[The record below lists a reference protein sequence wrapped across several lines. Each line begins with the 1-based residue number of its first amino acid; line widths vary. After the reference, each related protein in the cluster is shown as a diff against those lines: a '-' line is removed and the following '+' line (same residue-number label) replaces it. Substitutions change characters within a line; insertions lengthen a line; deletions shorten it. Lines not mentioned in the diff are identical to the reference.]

1 MEQYLLKPFK
11 EAMMTYFDCNDDE
24 TRRTLLACNEADQ
37 NKVLVALTG
46 KLYDKIVDKVDD
58 INFGTIPSTKGD
70 ITKLENFDQLVDCI
84 KIIDD
89 ILRETGQGRMET
101 TEVLQSVINYFVEK
115 RDLYIRAYQ
124 LRLELPIVIYN
135 TMVLSLYSATS
146 VLISSC
152 IEFIKEPNG
161 EGFDIAVNKVALNKT
176 KDNMLFENLKK
187 FNKACSN
194 GEINK
199 AIENIIATKAK
210 GFTGT
215 AAMGFIAGT
224 AAAMGIIL
232 NIIPILRELTYF
244 FYYSRT
250 QLADYF
256 DAQASL
262 LQMNAYNL
270 ANSSTKDT
278 KEKNEIKRKQ
288 LKIAD
293 TFRKISNKLTVSTGK
308 AEVNTNKE
316 TAKLEKELK
325 IKDVVDEIPDSAASS
340 LF

>member
-1 MEQYLLKPFK
+1 MAEYLLKPFK

-58 INFGTIPSTKGD
+58 INFGTIPNTKGD
-70 ITKLENFDQLVDCI
+70 ITKLDNFEQLVDCI
-84 KIIDD
+84 NIIRN
-89 ILRETGQGRMET
+89 ILVQTGQSTET
-101 TEVLQSVINYFVEK
+101 TDTLQTAVKYFSK
-115 RDLYIRAYQ
+115 NRDLFIRSYQ
-124 LRLELPIVIYN
+124 LNLELPIVIYN
-135 TMVLSLYSATS
+135 TMVLSIYSGTS

-152 IEFIKEPNG
+152 IEFIKEPNSD
-161 EGFDIAVNKVALNKT
+161 GFDIAVNKVALTKT
-176 KDNMLFENLKK
+176 KDNTLFENLKK
-187 FNKACSN
+187 FNKSCVN
-194 GEINK
+194 DEMDR

-215 AAMGFIAGT
+215 AAVGFVAGT
-224 AAAMGIIL
+224 AMAMGVIL

-250 QLADYF
+250 KVADYF

-270 ANSSTKDT
+270 ADVSTKDT

-293 TFRKISNKLTVSTGK
+293 TFRKISNKLTVTTGK
-308 AEVNTNKE
+308 AEVNARKE
-316 TAKLEKELK
+316 TSKLEKELK